1 MNTDRMD
8 TSAVYGLF
16 EELKQILTEMTTSLK
31 GRSEPQTIDLSKIE
45 ELFGKMNTLSKQEV
59 FSPEQIR
66 VLEEILPKSVVAGLE
81 VAFEKLDG
89 WDAEKKE
96 TLQAI
101 EAKID
106 EMGKESR
113 TVIRKEHILSLDFK
127 NSKTVIT
134 LCCMGLA
141 ILFSLL
147 GNFWQM
153 RHWQMRQNSQLSD
166 NDLKYRHIKM
176 YGEANQEKLMGLET
190 LFTYER
196 DEEQIALI
204 REQVETYERL
214 VKEQAEKTERARLNT
229 SQANKLQKQVESIK
243 QRK

>member
-16 EELKQILTEMTTSLK
+16 EELKQSLTEMTASLK
-31 GRSEPQTIDLSKIE
+31 GRSEQQTIDLSRIE
-45 ELFGKMNTLSKQEV
+45 ELLYKMNTLSKQEV
-59 FSPEQIR
+59 FSSEQIR
-66 VLEEILPKSVVAGLE
+66 VLEEILTKSVVAGME
-81 VAFEKLDG
+81 IVFEKQDG

-113 TVIRKEHILSLDFK
+113 TVIRKEHVFSLDFK

-134 LCCMGLA
+134 LCCMGLVHS
-141 ILFSLL
+141 FSLV
-147 GNFWQM
+147 GNF
-153 RHWQMRQNSQLSD
+153 WQMRQNSQLSD

-176 YGEANQEKLMGLET
+176 YGEANQEKLMDLET
-190 LFTYER
+190 VFTYQR
-196 DEEQIALI
+196 DEKQIALI
-204 REQVETYERL
+204 REQVKTYERL

-229 SQANKLQKQVESIK
+229 SQANELQKQAEFIK

>member
-16 EELKQILTEMTTSLK
+16 EELKQSLTEMTTSLK
-31 GRSEPQTIDLSKIE
+31 GRSEQQTIDLSKIE
-45 ELFGKMNTLSKQEV
+45 ELFERMNTLSKQEV

-66 VLEEILPKSVVAGLE
+66 VLEEILTKSVVAGLE
-81 VAFEKLDG
+81 TVFEKLDG
-89 WDAEKKE
+89 WDSEKKE
-96 TLQAI
+96 TIQAI

-113 TVIRKEHILSLDFK
+113 TIIRKEHVFSLDFK

-134 LCCMGLA
+134 LCCMGFVL
-141 ILFSLL
+141 LFSLV

-153 RHWQMRQNSQLSD
+153 QQNSLLSD
-166 NDLKYRHIKM
+166 NDLKYRYIKM

-229 SQANKLQKQVESIK
+229 SQANELQKQAESIK
-243 QRK
+243 QQK

>member
-16 EELKQILTEMTTSLK
+16 EELKQSLTEMTTSLK
-31 GRSEPQTIDLSKIE
+31 GRSEQQTIDLSKIE

-66 VLEEILPKSVVAGLE
+66 VLEEILTKSVVAGLE
-81 VAFEKLDG
+81 TVFEKLDG
-89 WDAEKKE
+89 WNAEKRE

-113 TVIRKEHILSLDFK
+113 TVIRKEHVFSLDFK
-127 NSKTVIT
+127 NSKTVIS
-134 LCCMGLA
+134 LCCMGLV
-141 ILFSLL
+141 ILFSLI
-147 GNFWQM
+147 GNFWQI
-153 RHWQMRQNSQLSD
+153 RQNSQLSD
-166 NDLKYRHIKM
+166 NDLKYRYIKM
-176 YGEANQEKLMGLET
+176 YGEANQEKLIDLET
-190 LFTYER
+190 
-196 DEEQIALI
+196 DEQQIALI

-229 SQANKLQKQVESIK
+229 SQANELHKQAESIK

>member
-1 MNTDRMD
+1 MYTDRMD

-16 EELKQILTEMTTSLK
+16 EELKQSLTEMTASLK
-31 GRSEPQTIDLSKIE
+31 GRSEQQTIDLSRIE
-45 ELFGKMNTLSKQEV
+45 ELLYKMNTLSKQEV
-59 FSPEQIR
+59 FSSEQIR
-66 VLEEILPKSVVAGLE
+66 VLEEILTKSVVAGME
-81 VAFEKLDG
+81 IVFEKQDG

-113 TVIRKEHILSLDFK
+113 TVIRKEHVFSLDFK

-134 LCCMGLA
+134 LCCMGLVHS
-141 ILFSLL
+141 FSLV
-147 GNFWQM
+147 GNF
-153 RHWQMRQNSQLSD
+153 WQMRQNSQLSD

-176 YGEANQEKLMGLET
+176 YGEANQEKLMDLET
-190 LFTYER
+190 VFTYQR
-196 DEEQIALI
+196 DEKQIALI
-204 REQVETYERL
+204 REQVKTYERL
-214 VKEQAEKTERARLNT
+214 VKEQAE
-229 SQANKLQKQVESIK
+229 SIK

>member
-8 TSAVYGLF
+8 TSAVYALF
-16 EELKQILTEMTTSLK
+16 EELKQSLTEMASFLK
-31 GRSEPQTIDLSKIE
+31 GRSEQQTIDLSKIE
-45 ELFGKMNTLSKQEV
+45 ELFERMNTLSKQEV
-59 FSPEQIR
+59 FSPKQIR
-66 VLEEILPKSVVAGLE
+66 VLEEILTKSIVTGLGT
-81 VAFEKLDG
+81 AFEKRDE
-89 WDAEKKE
+89 WDTEKRE

-106 EMGKESR
+106 EIGKESR

-127 NSKTVIT
+127 NSKTVIS
-134 LCCMGLA
+134 LCSMGLVL
-141 ILFSLL
+141 LFSLG

-153 RHWQMRQNSQLSD
+153 RQNGQLSD
-166 NDLKYRHIKM
+166 NDLKYRYIKM
-176 YGEANQEKLMGLET
+176 YGEVNQEKLMNLET
-190 LFTYER
+190 LFTYQR
-196 DEEQIALI
+196 DEQQIALI

-229 SQANKLQKQVESIK
+229 SQANELQKQAESIK

>member
-1 MNTDRMD
+1 MD

-16 EELKQILTEMTTSLK
+16 EELKQSLTEMTASLK
-31 GRSEPQTIDLSKIE
+31 GRSEQQTFDLNKVE
-45 ELFGKMNTLSKQEV
+45 ELLEKVNILSKQEV

-66 VLEEILPKSVVAGLE
+66 VLEEILTKSVVAGME
-81 VAFEKLDG
+81 TAFEKQDG
-89 WDAEKKE
+89 WDLEKRE

-106 EMGKESR
+106 KMDKESR
-113 TVIRKEHILSLDFK
+113 TVIRKEYVFSLDFK

-134 LCCMGLA
+134 LCSMGLVL
-141 ILFSLL
+141 LFSLV
-147 GNFWQM
+147 GNF
-153 RHWQMRQNSQLSD
+153 WQMRQNSQLSD
-166 NDLKYRHIKM
+166 NDLKYRYIKM
-176 YGEANQEKLMGLET
+176 YGEVDKERLMDLET

-196 DEEQIALI
+196 NEEQVALI

-214 VKEQAEKTERARLNT
+214 VKEQAEKTERARLNI
-229 SQANKLQKQVESIK
+229 SQANELRKQAESIK

>member
-1 MNTDRMD
+1 MYTDRID

-16 EELKQILTEMTTSLK
+16 EELKQSLTEMASSLK
-31 GRSEPQTIDLSKIE
+31 GRSEQQTIDLSKIE
-45 ELFGKMNTLSKQEV
+45 ELLGKMNTLSKQEV
-59 FSPEQIR
+59 FSPEQIS
-66 VLEEILPKSVVAGLE
+66 VLEEILTKSVVAGME
-81 VAFEKLDG
+81 IVFEKLEG
-89 WDAEKKE
+89 WDSEKKE

-113 TVIRKEHILSLDFK
+113 TVIRKEHVFSLDFK

-134 LCCMGLA
+134 LCCMGLVL
-141 ILFSLL
+141 LFSLV

-153 RHWQMRQNSQLSD
+153 RQNGKLSD
-166 NDLKYRHIKM
+166 NDLKYRYIKM
-176 YGEANQEKLMGLET
+176 YGEANQEKLMDLET
-190 LFTYER
+190 VFTYQR

-229 SQANKLQKQVESIK
+229 SQANELQKQAEFIK

>member
-1 MNTDRMD
+1 MYTDRMD

-16 EELKQILTEMTTSLK
+16 EELKQSLTEMTASLK
-31 GRSEPQTIDLSKIE
+31 GRYEQQTIDLSRIE
-45 ELFGKMNTLSKQEV
+45 ELLYKMNTLSKQEV

-66 VLEEILPKSVVAGLE
+66 VLEEILTKSVVAGME
-81 VAFEKLDG
+81 IVFEKQDG

-113 TVIRKEHILSLDFK
+113 TVIRKEHVFSLDFK

-134 LCCMGLA
+134 LCCMGLV
-141 ILFSLL
+141 LSFSLV
-147 GNFWQM
+147 GNF
-153 RHWQMRQNSQLSD
+153 WQMRQNSQLSD

-176 YGEANQEKLMGLET
+176 YGEANQEKLMDLET
-190 LFTYER
+190 VFTYQR
-196 DEEQIALI
+196 DEKQIALI
-204 REQVETYERL
+204 REQVKTYERL

-229 SQANKLQKQVESIK
+229 SQANELQKQAEFIK

>member
-8 TSAVYGLF
+8 TSTVYGLF
-16 EELKQILTEMTTSLK
+16 EELKQSLTEMTTSVK
-31 GRSEPQTIDLSKIE
+31 GRSEQQTIDLSKIE

-66 VLEEILPKSVVAGLE
+66 VLEEILTKSVVAGLE

-89 WDAEKKE
+89 WDVEKKE

-113 TVIRKEHILSLDFK
+113 TVIRKEHVFSLDFK

-141 ILFSLL
+141 IF
-147 GNFWQM
+147 F
-153 RHWQMRQNSQLSD
+153 HC
-166 NDLKYRHIKM
+166 
-176 YGEANQEKLMGLET
+176 LET
-190 LFTYER
+190 SGRCDKTVNC
-196 DEEQIALI
+196 QIM
-204 REQVETYERL
+204 T
-214 VKEQAEKTERARLNT
+214 
-229 SQANKLQKQVESIK
+229 
-243 QRK
+243 

>member
-66 VLEEILPKSVVAGLE
+66 VLEEILTKSVVAGLE
-81 VAFEKLDG
+81 IAFEKLDG
-89 WDAEKKE
+89 WDLEKKE

-134 LCCMGLA
+134 LCCMGLV
-141 ILFSLL
+141 ILFSLV

-153 RHWQMRQNSQLSD
+153 RQNGQLSD
-166 NDLKYRHIKM
+166 NDLKYRYIKM
-176 YGEANQEKLMGLET
+176 YGEANQEKLMDLET
-190 LFTYER
+190 VSTYQR
-196 DEEQIALI
+196 DEKQIALI

-229 SQANKLQKQVESIK
+229 SQANELQKQAESIK
-243 QRK
+243 QQK

>member
-8 TSAVYGLF
+8 ASAVYGLF
-16 EELKQILTEMTTSLK
+16 EELKQSLTEMTTSLK

-66 VLEEILPKSVVAGLE
+66 VLEEILTKSVVAGLE
-81 VAFEKLDG
+81 IAFEKLDG
-89 WDAEKKE
+89 WDSEKKE

-106 EMGKESR
+106 ELGREGR
-113 TVIRKEHILSLDFK
+113 TVIRKEHVFSLDFK
-127 NSKTVIT
+127 NSKMVIT
-134 LCCMGLA
+134 LCCMGLVL
-141 ILFSLL
+141 LFSLV
-147 GNFWQM
+147 GNF
-153 RHWQMRQNSQLSD
+153 WQMRQNSQLSG
-166 NDLKYRHIKM
+166 NDLKYRYIKM
-176 YGEANQEKLMGLET
+176 YGEANQEKLMDLET
-190 LFTYER
+190 VFTYQR
-196 DEEQIALI
+196 DEQQIALI

-214 VKEQAEKTERARLNT
+214 VKEQAEKIERVRLNR
-229 SQANKLQKQVESIK
+229 SQANELQKQAESIK

>member
-16 EELKQILTEMTTSLK
+16 EELKQSLTEMTTSLK
-31 GRSEPQTIDLSKIE
+31 GRSEQQTIDLSKIE
-45 ELFGKMNTLSKQEV
+45 ELLGKMKTLSKQEV

-66 VLEEILPKSVVAGLE
+66 VLEEILTKSVVVGLE
-81 VAFEKLDG
+81 TVFEKLDG
-89 WDAEKKE
+89 WDSEKKE

-106 EMGKESR
+106 EIGKESR
-113 TVIRKEHILSLDFK
+113 TVIRKEHIFSLDFK
-127 NSKTVIT
+127 NSRTVIT
-134 LCCMGLA
+134 FCCMGLV

-147 GNFWQM
+147 GNF
-153 RHWQMRQNSQLSD
+153 WQMRQNSQLSD
-166 NDLKYRHIKM
+166 NDLKYRYIKM
-176 YGEANQEKLMGLET
+176 YGEVDRERLMDLET

-196 DEEQIALI
+196 NEEQVALI

-229 SQANKLQKQVESIK
+229 SQANELHKQAESIK

>member
-16 EELKQILTEMTTSLK
+16 EELKQSLTEMAFSLE
-31 GRSEPQTIDLSKIE
+31 GRSEQQTIDLSKIE
-45 ELFGKMNTLSKQEV
+45 ELFERMNTLSTQEV

-66 VLEEILPKSVVAGLE
+66 VLEEILTKSVMVGLE
-81 VAFEKLDG
+81 TVFEKLDG
-89 WDAEKKE
+89 WNAEKRE

-101 EAKID
+101 AKID

-113 TVIRKEHILSLDFK
+113 TVIRKEHVFSLDFK
-127 NSKTVIT
+127 NSRTVIT
-134 LCCMGLA
+134 LCCMGLV
-141 ILFSLL
+141 ILFSLI
-147 GNFWQM
+147 GNFWQI
-153 RHWQMRQNSQLSD
+153 RQNSQLSD
-166 NDLKYRHIKM
+166 NDLKYRYIKM
-176 YGEANQEKLMGLET
+176 YGEANQEKLMDLET
-190 LFTYER
+190 VFTYQR

-214 VKEQAEKTERARLNT
+214 VKEQVEKTERAHLNT
-229 SQANKLQKQVESIK
+229 SQANKLHKQAESIK

>member
-16 EELKQILTEMTTSLK
+16 EELKQSLTEMTASLK

-66 VLEEILPKSVVAGLE
+66 VLEEILTKSVVAGLE
-81 VAFEKLDG
+81 IAFEKLAG
-89 WDAEKKE
+89 WDSKKKE

-113 TVIRKEHILSLDFK
+113 TVIRKEHVFSLDFK
-127 NSKTVIT
+127 NSKTAIT
-134 LCCMGLA
+134 LCSMGIVL
-141 ILFSLL
+141 LFSLV
-147 GNFWQM
+147 GNF
-153 RHWQMRQNSQLSD
+153 WQMRQNSQLLD

-176 YGEANQEKLMGLET
+176 YGEANQEKLMDLET
-190 LFTYER
+190 LFTYQR
-196 DEEQIALI
+196 DEQQIALI

-214 VKEQAEKTERARLNT
+214 VKEQAEKTERARFNT
-229 SQANKLQKQVESIK
+229 SQANELHKQAESIK